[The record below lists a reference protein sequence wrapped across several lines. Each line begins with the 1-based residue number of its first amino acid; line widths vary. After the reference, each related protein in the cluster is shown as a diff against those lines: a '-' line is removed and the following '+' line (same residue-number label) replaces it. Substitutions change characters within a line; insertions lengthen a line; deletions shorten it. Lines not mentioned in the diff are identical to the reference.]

1 MSVNFLLLLILGS
14 LIFVGLCYLS
24 IFLLAD
30 VQGNEPVKKTKRGTC
45 FESSHPNYNKVK
57 DYIATYKTLEDCRN
71 SGGIT
76 PIKTS

>member
-1 MSVNFLLLLILGS
+1 MNKLIL
-14 LIFVGLCYLS
+14 LALTFVLVFVAGVHS
-24 IFLLAD
+24 A
-30 VQGNEPVKKTKRGTC
+30 EPVKKTRRGTC

>member
-1 MSVNFLLLLILGS
+1 MKRLILLTLPCVLVLVAGAHS
-14 LIFVGLCYLS
+14 
-24 IFLLAD
+24 A
-30 VQGNEPVKKTKRGTC
+30 EPVKKTKRGTC

>member
-1 MSVNFLLLLILGS
+1 MKKLIL
-14 LIFVGLCYLS
+14 FTLS
-24 IFLLAD
+24 FTLVLVAG
-30 VQGNEPVKKTKRGTC
+30 VHSAEPVKKTRRGTC
-45 FESSHPNYNKVK
+45 FESSHPNYDKVK

>member
-1 MSVNFLLLLILGS
+1 MNKLIL
-14 LIFVGLCYLS
+14 LTLS
-24 IFLLAD
+24 FALVLVAGAQSD
-30 VQGNEPVKKTKRGTC
+30 EPVKKTKRGTC
-45 FESSHPNYNKVK
+45 FESSHPNYDKVK

>member
-1 MSVNFLLLLILGS
+1 MARQTFFILSYVLLLITGAQS
-14 LIFVGLCYLS
+14 
-24 IFLLAD
+24 D
-30 VQGNEPVKKTKRGTC
+30 EPVKKTKRGTC
-45 FESSHPNYNKVK
+45 FESSHPNYDKVK